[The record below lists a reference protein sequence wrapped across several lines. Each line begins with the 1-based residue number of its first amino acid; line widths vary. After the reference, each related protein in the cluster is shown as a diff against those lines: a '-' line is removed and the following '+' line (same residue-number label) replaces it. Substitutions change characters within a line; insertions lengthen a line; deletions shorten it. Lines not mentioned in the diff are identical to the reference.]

1 MKKTALLTV
10 ACMMCSMLFANHWV
24 PETGSFQFYMALT
37 SVIQIDGVEQASDQ
51 LEVGAFCGDQC
62 RGSRMAEYWSFPPVP
77 ELSRYVVYLQVFGNE
92 GDQITFK
99 LYDHSTNQE
108 LDLISPYPI
117 VWAQTTPY
125 NEINPCILN
134 FTSPPITNVTIEA
147 VANPVEAG
155 TVTGAGEYAL
165 GSTCELT
172 ATANSGYEFQNWSLN
187 SSIVSVDPVY
197 SFTVTEGGSYVA
209 NFVDPSQITNHW
221 VPETGS
227 FQFYMALT
235 SIIQIDGVEQ
245 ASDLLE
251 VGAFC
256 GDQCR
261 GSRIAEYWEIP
272 NLPEV
277 NRYVV
282 YLQVFGN
289 EGDQITFKLYD
300 HRIQQELDL
309 NSPAPVTWVQTTNYN
324 ELNPCVLNFTSSAT
338 QTFTLPITG
347 YGESAGGYYLI
358 APPIDDVNPE
368 HIEGMVTGDFDLYYF
383 DQAESDEWRNYE
395 AEPFHLASGKG
406 YLYAH
411 KTNVT
416 LSFTGMPYSGNGQ
429 VTLSKID
436 GARFAGWNLVGNPFA
451 QAATIDRDCYVM
463 KDDGTEIIAVTTRTV
478 NPMQGIFVIAAT
490 NGEAMT
496 FVPENTSEQQASLV
510 VNVSQNRSAALDRA
524 IIRFEG
530 NGTLPKFMIN
540 PDNTK
545 LYVTNGDTDYAVVGR
560 SDDNTTPVSFKA
572 SCDGSYTLSFDIVN
586 LDLDYLHLVDS
597 KTGADVDLLQSPFY
611 TFEARTTDYA
621 ERFSLVYATTTGID
635 EAFAYYMNGE
645 IRLFEAVDG
654 AMLQVVDM
662 KGRVVASREGEAMNC
677 VSTSGMTQGVY
688 VLRLINGDDVKVQKI
703 VIK

>member
-1 MKKTALLTV
+1 MLIAI
-10 ACMMCSMLFANHWV
+10 ACLMMTGMAFANHWT
-24 PETGSFQFYMALT
+24 PITGTQYNMTMNGIIL
-37 SVIQIDGVEQASDQ
+37 IDGVEQTTTM
-51 LEVGAFCGDQC
+51 LEVGAFCGDEC
-62 RGSRMAEYWSFPPVP
+62 RGSMLPEFFPP
-77 ELSRYVVYLQVFGNE
+77 SQQYVVALTVVSNQQSGEEIVFR
-92 GDQITFK
+92 
-99 LYDHSTNQE
+99 LYDHSTGQE
-108 LDLISPYPI
+108 L
-117 VWAQTTPY
+117 
-125 NEINPCILN
+125 
-134 FTSPPITNVTIEA
+134 
-147 VANPVEAG
+147 
-155 TVTGAGEYAL
+155 
-165 GSTCELT
+165 EL
-172 ATANSGYEFQNWSLN
+172 E
-187 SSIVSVDPVY
+187 SV
-197 SFTVTEGGSYVA
+197 
-209 NFVDPSQITNHW
+209 NN
-221 VPETGS
+221 
-227 FQFYMALT
+227 
-235 SIIQIDGVEQ
+235 
-245 ASDLLE
+245 
-251 VGAFC
+251 
-256 GDQCR
+256 
-261 GSRIAEYWEIP
+261 
-272 NLPEV
+272 
-277 NRYVV
+277 
-282 YLQVFGN
+282 
-289 EGDQITFKLYD
+289 ITFENNAMIGNMGDWY
-300 HRIQQELDL
+300 QF
-309 NSPAPVTWVQTTNYN
+309 SFVTPVQ
-324 ELNPCVLNFTSSAT
+324 P

-347 YGESAGGYYLI
+347 YGESVGGYYLI

-451 QAATIDRDCYVM
+451 QAATIDREFYVM
-463 KDDGTEIIAVTTRTV
+463 KEDGTEIVPATVSKV

-490 NGEAMT
+490 DGEPMT

-572 SCDGSYTLSFDIVN
+572 SRDGSYTLSFDIVN

-597 KTGADVDLLQSPFY
+597 KTGADVDLLQSPLY

-677 VSTSGMTQGVY
+677 VSTSGMAQGVY